1 MSQIKVR
8 FAPSPTGNLHVGNLR
23 TALVNFLFARK
34 AGGQFMLRID
44 DTDTERS
51 TAAFEECIR
60 ADLTWMG
67 MAWDVEDRQSERLD
81 RYDAALV
88 QLHADGRAYACYE
101 TPEELA
107 LKRKAQ
113 LSAGRP
119 PVYDRAALKLTA
131 EQIAAFE
138 AEGRQPHWRFRLEDA
153 EVRWHD
159 MVRGDVA
166 YHMSSLSDPVL
177 MRADGRV
184 IYTLAS
190 VVDDIDHGISHI
202 LRGEDHVTNSA
213 AQIQLFEALGA
224 QAPAMGHMA
233 LLAGADGEG
242 LSKRLGSLSI
252 AELRNNDIEAMS
264 IASLLARIG
273 TSDPVVPT
281 AQMARIIDGF
291 DITRFGRATAKFD
304 PAELAQVNAKVVQ
317 ELTFAAVAER
327 LDAVAVGGGEPF
339 WMAVRDNLSGVGE
352 AGDWWQICTQPITP
366 VIESANVT
374 SAAADLLPDGDLEAS
389 IWQDWT
395 KAIGAVSGAKGRG
408 LFMPLRLALTGREK
422 GPEIA
427 PLLAFMGRERVL
439 ARLRGETA

>member
-51 TAAFEECIR
+51 TAAFEEGIR
-60 ADLTWMG
+60 ADLQWMG

-81 RYDAALV
+81 RYDAALA
-88 QLHADGRAYACYE
+88 QLRADGRAYACYE

-138 AEGRQPHWRFRLEDA
+138 AEGRQPHWRFRLEDV

-177 MRADGRV
+177 MREDGRV

-224 QAPAMGHMA
+224 QAPTMGHMA
-233 LLAGADGEG
+233 LLAG
-242 LSKRLGSLSI
+242 
-252 AELRNNDIEAMS
+252 
-264 IASLLARIG
+264 
-273 TSDPVVPT
+273 
-281 AQMARIIDGF
+281 
-291 DITRFGRATAKFD
+291 
-304 PAELAQVNAKVVQ
+304 
-317 ELTFAAVAER
+317 
-327 LDAVAVGGGEPF
+327 
-339 WMAVRDNLSGVGE
+339 
-352 AGDWWQICTQPITP
+352 
-366 VIESANVT
+366 
-374 SAAADLLPDGDLEAS
+374 
-389 IWQDWT
+389 
-395 KAIGAVSGAKGRG
+395 
-408 LFMPLRLALTGREK
+408 
-422 GPEIA
+422 
-427 PLLAFMGRERVL
+427 
-439 ARLRGETA
+439 